1 MPGLEAN
8 AWLREKVL
16 GFCKIPM
23 MEASRPVKNVVI
35 LERVNS
41 SRLSNFSMNFAL
53 MPVKFFIFIIRN

>member
-16 GFCKIPM
+16 GFCRIPL
-23 MEASRPVKNVVI
+23 MEASRPVKNVVV

-41 SRLSNFSMNFAL
+41 SR
-53 MPVKFFIFIIRN
+53 